1 MQVTVSD
8 ETDIAT
14 VSHRSFSQ
22 INQLRTCGEAYRL
35 ERIEKMPQRPSCAAI
50 AGKVVHAASETID
63 WEIKDGAASA
73 EYIREAAQIDA
84 NDALDKE
91 IEQASVG
98 DFTDP
103 ATWKRYGRPT
113 IEKPHG
119 EDIEWFRTV
128 GIPKCIDAY
137 VSWRLAT
144 PDLTLLDIPGFG
156 PAIEVPFDT
165 YIGGQHVRGYIDR
178 VFVSPD
184 GVPYLCDL
192 KSGQKP
198 KTSEQLETY
207 RYALLTGAGID
218 VRWGGY
224 LYGLKHG
231 EAKLTPP
238 IELGWSEEKLARL
251 YVQANLLIDRGIF
264 IPHPGADCFNC
275 AVSQHCDFA
284 GAAI

>member
-1 MQVTVSD
+1 MTA
-8 ETDIAT
+8 TDAT
-14 VSHRSFSQ
+14 THRSFSQ
-22 INQLRTCGEAYRL
+22 ISQLRTCGEQYRL
-35 ERIEKMPQRPSCAAI
+35 ERIEKLPQRPSCAAI

-63 WEIKDGAASA
+63 WAIHAGTGFDLRDLALE
-73 EYIREAAQIDA
+73 DA
-84 NDALDKE
+84 DIALRKE
-91 IEQASVG
+91 IEEASVG
-98 DFTDP
+98 EFTDP
-103 ATWKRYGRPT
+103 LTWKRYGRPT
-113 IEKPHG
+113 SEKPNG

-137 VSWRLAT
+137 VAWRLAT

-251 YVQANLLIDRGIF
+251 YVQANTLIEQGIF
-264 IPHPGADCFNC
+264 IPSPGDSCYHC
-275 AVSQHCDFA
+275 AVAAHCDYA
-284 GAAI
+284 QAAL

>member
-1 MQVTVSD
+1 MTA
-8 ETDIAT
+8 TDAT
-14 VSHRSFSQ
+14 THRSFSQ
-22 INQLRTCGEAYRL
+22 ISQLRTCGEQYRL
-35 ERIEKMPQRPSCAAI
+35 ERIEKLPQRPSCAAI
-50 AGKVVHAASETID
+50 AGKVVHAASEIID
-63 WEIKDGAASA
+63 WMIHDSDYGD
-73 EYIREAAQIDA
+73 IRQVLVLRA
-84 NDALDKE
+84 NAVAVDALDDE
-91 IEQASVG
+91 IQQASVG
-98 DFTDP
+98 EFTDP
-103 ATWKRYGRPT
+103 LTWKRYGRAT
-113 IEKPHG
+113 SEKPNG
-119 EDIEWFRTV
+119 EDIEWFRNV

-137 VSWRLAT
+137 VAWRLAT

-251 YVQANLLIDRGIF
+251 YVQANLLIEQGIF
-264 IPHPGADCFNC
+264 IPSPGDSCYHC
-275 AVSQHCDFA
+275 AVAAHCDY
-284 GAAI
+284 AAAAL